1 MKKVFLL
8 FFIVA
13 LFGAANA
20 QNNLL
25 GKSKSYI
32 LNNTAEYSLQELTT
46 DEGVKFLFSEV
57 PDIGQLFL
65 FFDGYD
71 ICNTLALY
79 PVNEAM
85 LDALLEEIIKQGT
98 KLTDKSWQ
106 IVTESGT
113 QHVSLEMDDNAKFYI
128 LFVPVK

>member
-113 QHVSLEMDDNAKFYI
+113 QQVALEMEDNAEIYI
-128 LFVPVK
+128 EFGHVK

>member
-25 GKSKSYI
+25 GMSKSFI
-32 LNNTAEYSLQELTT
+32 LSNSSEFSLQELTT
-46 DEGVKFLFSEV
+46 DDGVKFLFSEV
-57 PDIGQLFL
+57 PEIGQLFL
-65 FFDGYD
+65 FFDTYD
-71 ICNTLALY
+71 ICNSLALY
-79 PVNEAM
+79 PVNEEM
-85 LDALLEEIIKQGT
+85 LDGLLEEIIKQGT

-106 IVTESGT
+106 LDTETGS
-113 QHVSLEMDDNAKFYI
+113 QQVSLEMDDNAKFYL

>member
-1 MKKVFLL
+1 MRKVFLL

-20 QNNLL
+20 QNSLL

-32 LNNTAEYSLQELTT
+32 LSNSAEYSLQELTT

-98 KLTDKSWQ
+98 KLTEKSWQ
-106 IVTESGT
+106 IDTEDGS
-113 QHVSLEMDDNAKFYI
+113 QHVSLEMDDNSKFYI
-128 LFVPVK
+128 LFVPAK

>member
-25 GKSKSYI
+25 GQSKSYI
-32 LNNTAEYSLQELTT
+32 LNNTNEFSLQELTT

-65 FFDGYD
+65 FFDSYD
-71 ICNTLALY
+71 ICNSLALY
-79 PVNEAM
+79 PVNEET
-85 LDALLEEIIKQGT
+85 LDALLEKIIEEGT

-106 IVTESGT
+106 IDTETGS

-128 LFVPVK
+128 LFVPIK

>member
-1 MKKVFLL
+1 MRKAFLL

-20 QNNLL
+20 QNSLL

-32 LNNTAEYSLQELTT
+32 LSNTSEYSLQELTT
-46 DEGVKFLFSEV
+46 DDGVRFLFSEV
-57 PDIGQLFL
+57 PDIGQLFM

-71 ICNTLALY
+71 ICSSLALY

-85 LDALLEEIIKQGT
+85 LDGLLEEIIKQGT
-98 KLTDKSWQ
+98 KLTDNSWE
-106 IVTESGT
+106 IWDDGGK
-113 QHVSLEMDDNAKFYI
+113 QHVSLEMDDNGKFYI